1 MKLSHIGTSCHEEQ
15 KRENDCH
22 ERIRLTPAKNGRRRA
37 RTYFVEMKLNEIPKD
52 SPVSIIGLP
61 VYSNKVALVLLAYSI
76 CFHQQQSLSLHQKS
90 DVTSR
95 SFFRHLESRLM
106 TSASGCRNINARAVG
121 ALTFCGESH
130 TISCFASRQNEEQI
144 KASCDACGHYYF
156 RTAPINS

>member
-76 CFHQQQSLSLHQKS
+76 CFHQQQSLS
-90 DVTSR
+90 
-95 SFFRHLESRLM
+95 RLM